1 MKRVILL
8 LAVALCLLGCGRTT
22 TVFLSGEEE
31 VELRG
36 SQVIPIPV
44 DPGAEE
50 ETETV
55 RAETTGETIPESTD
69 YPETNKTTVTK
80 KATTTKKTTNK
91 ETVTQ
96 KVTVTGS
103 GNKKP
108 DVTEP
113 PATEPPMT
121 EPPQYD
127 IWDYEVGNLEYAM
140 AERINEYRVA
150 ADLPELAFDEW
161 LCAIASQRSFEL
173 SSVWSHTRPDG
184 RGYATVL
191 DDYGYGAG
199 AVTELL
205 VYDSGYGDGG
215 AMAERWMESD
225 SQRESLLGD
234 YHTVGVGVYRTG
246 GLTYVTCMLVG

>member
-1 MKRVILL
+1 MPMKRVILL

-31 VELRG
+31 VEVRG

-44 DPGAEE
+44 DPDAEE

-55 RAETTGETIPESTD
+55 RAETTGETISESTD

-80 KATTTKKTTNK
+80 KATTTKKTTNQ
-91 ETVTQ
+91 ETATQ

-103 GNKKP
+103 DNKAP
-108 DVTEP
+108 D
-113 PATEPPMT
+113 ATEPPMT
-121 EPPQYD
+121 EPPRYD

-173 SSVWSHTRPDG
+173 SSVWSNTRPDG

-191 DDYGYGAG
+191 GDYGYGAG